1 MERKL
6 LEALDKWYHSLRT
19 PGEDEAFAELI
30 WRKQDEEAL
39 KEGRKE
45 DLNFDDY
52 SEEVQ

>member
-19 PGEDEAFAELI
+19 PEEDSAFAELI

-39 KEGRKE
+39 KEGRHE
-45 DLNFDDY
+45 DLNFGDY
-52 SEEVQ
+52 DEEVQ